1 MVDDIVERFEDP
13 VREPIVAHELPDIF
27 LRIQFRAFGWQRD
40 QRDVRR
46 HVQAAREMPPGLID
60 ENDGVCARRDLRGDF
75 GQVEAHRF
83 AVAPRHDK
91 RRALAVSGT
100 DRPEDVGRCG
110 SLVLRGAWARSALG
124 PTPRDLVLL
133 ADTRLV
139 GEPDLYGVGLDAVFA
154 PNLRQTL
161 GEALLKS
168 SMAPTACA

>member
-46 HVQAAREMPPGLID
+46 DVQAAREMPPGLID
-60 ENDGVCARRDLRGDF
+60 ENDGVCARRDLGGDF

-91 RRALAVSGT
+91 RRALGVSGT

-139 GEPDLYGVGLDAVFA
+139 GEPDLYGLAID
-154 PNLRQTL
+154 
-161 GEALLKS
+161 ALLASDLFQARGETFLNS
-168 SMAPTACA
+168 SIAPVAWA